1 MEKTAAFMRKGLLAG
16 LIAVCACALCF
27 ALTACGPSDEDQAK
41 EALDN
46 ELSQLANPSDE
57 IMDKLISEFETG
69 GGSDLSKLNIDSTAF
84 IESWLSGFSY
94 TIDDV
99 TVDGNTAKAKT
110 TVSCKQLY
118 AIATTWSNSFQSDA
132 ISKGFTSMD
141 EVYAYAGE
149 TLMNA
154 IDSGDPVATQVTFT
168 LEKSN
173 GNWEFPDN
181 TDNNQ
186 ALADC
191 LLRAGVDASLL
202 QG

>member
-1 MEKTAAFMRKGLLAG
+1 
-16 LIAVCACALCF
+16 
-27 ALTACGPSDEDQAK
+27 
-41 EALDN
+41 
-46 ELSQLANPSDE
+46 
-57 IMDKLISEFETG
+57 
-69 GGSDLSKLNIDSTAF
+69 
-84 IESWLSGFSY
+84 
-94 TIDDV
+94 
-99 TVDGNTAKAKT
+99 
-110 TVSCKQLY
+110 
-118 AIATTWSNSFQSDA
+118 
-132 ISKGFTSMD
+132 MD

-191 LLRAGVDASLL
+191 LLGAGVDASLL